1 MGETSSSCP
10 QDCANIVLTAHNAGT
25 NGAPGVM
32 FDLMASRDVV
42 VRSFDF
48 YTDAARTDV
57 VEVYTRPGSYSGNER
72 EESGWTLI
80 YSKNVTQMGRNILT
94 KLGDFNTGVEIHAG
108 VIQSFFIYTGFYI
121 MYDVGNVEGQVLASD
136 ASLKIYEGEIV
147 ETILLCRIPEVEI
160 HC

>member
-1 MGETSSSCP
+1 MSETSSSCP

-32 FDLMASRDVV
+32 FDLTASRDVV

-57 VEVYTRPGSYSGNER
+57 VEVYTRPGSYIGNELVV
-72 EESGWTLI
+72 SGWTLI
-80 YSKNVTQMGRNILT
+80 YSKNVTQMGRTILT
-94 KLGDFNTGVEIHAG
+94 KLGDFNTGVAVLAG
-108 VIQSFFIYTGFYI
+108 STRSFFIYTGFYI
-121 MYDVGNVEGQVLASD
+121 MYDRGTAEGQVLASD
-136 ASLKIYEGEIV
+136 ASLTINQGEAV
-147 ETILLCRIPEVEI
+147 RTVFDL